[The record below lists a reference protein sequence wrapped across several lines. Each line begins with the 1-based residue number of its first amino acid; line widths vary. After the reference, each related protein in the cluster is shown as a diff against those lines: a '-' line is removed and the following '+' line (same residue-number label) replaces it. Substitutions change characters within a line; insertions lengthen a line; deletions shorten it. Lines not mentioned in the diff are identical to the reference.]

1 MNIIDKR
8 PPLVSVCIP
17 AYNAEQTISRT
28 LDSIVN
34 QDYKNLEII
43 VSDNHSTDN
52 TAIIVKQ
59 YEKYNVKY
67 FLNPTR
73 PEDLINTSS
82 VVSNFNYSI
91 SLATGEY
98 IAIYHADDI
107 YDRTIIDREVRFL
120 QENES
125 AGCVFTSSH
134 LIDEYD
140 KILKAEIG
148 IIPNEIIIKKIIDYD
163 TLLNSIILS
172 EYHLMYPTLMIRSK
186 ALSIVGNLN
195 PTESMVSD
203 IEYYLRL
210 ARWKPIGL
218 INEKLHYY
226 RTLIDLKYKPIDR
239 KVELIRHYVRFIEEY
254 IKLPEIIPHVKAS
267 SLKYYEMLICS
278 RKIFLARYYFL
289 NNKEDEARKLLESYK
304 YEYILMSW
312 KRKKGL
318 QAMII
323 GIMLIIAD
331 KFGCG
336 SFLSKAIDRLSH
348 YRYRLWHK
356 SLY

>member
-8 PPLVSVCIP
+8 QPLVSVCIP
-17 AYNAEQTISRT
+17 AYNAELTISKT
-28 LDSIVN
+28 LDSIIN
-34 QDYKNLEII
+34 QDYKSLEII

-52 TAIIVKQ
+52 TATIVKQ

-73 PEDLINTSS
+73 LEDLINTSS

-125 AGCVFTSSH
+125 AGCVFTSSY

-140 KILKAEIG
+140 KISRINIG
-148 IIPNEIIIKKIIDYD
+148 IIPDEISIKDIIDYD

-172 EYHLMYPTLMIRSK
+172 EYHLMFPTLMIRSK
-186 ALSIVGNLN
+186 ALSVVGNFN
-195 PTESMVSD
+195 PTESYVSD

-226 RTLIDLKYKPIDR
+226 RTLVDLKYKPIDR
-239 KVELIRHYVRFIEEY
+239 KVEVIKHYVRFIDEY

-304 YEYILMSW
+304 YEYILISW

-323 GIMLIIAD
+323 GIMLIISD
-331 KFGCG
+331 KFG
-336 SFLSKAIDRLSH
+336 FATLVSKIIEKLRRF
-348 YRYRLWHK
+348 RYILWHK